1 MKGFSNVIAATFFD
15 IYDDGLLVICLHFC
29 SYKNNSS
36 SVWINSLIQQ
46 LRTQRVNSSSV
57 EDCYLLLTLVENPR
71 EVKKVSE
78 AS

>member
-36 SVWINSLIQQ
+36 SVLINTLIQQ
-46 LRTQRVNSSSV
+46 LRTQRVNSRSV